1 MVTKK
6 KKTGKAKVNKGAK
19 GPGKGPQLNPGDF
32 GDDATVAELLVG
44 SESTAGNG
52 IASVEESL
60 ISGAIEASLQSSR
73 ELQQK
78 KVEEQAKEQEM
89 ELANEDSLDFMDDQ
103 ELQSFADGSNSTVVC
118 PHVKKAVNILN
129 LRRTLA
135 KLDDW
140 DHCHGCRLLDIKVR
154 KVVERMDPAFARL
167 ALSELGDSKEALSLE
182 SLWMCLS
189 CGDINCG
196 RAIKEHAISHYDT
209 EKKEHPLIINLA
221 SMECWCYECDDQIVP
236 AQGRNP
242 IVQECQS
249 VITKILQSHLA
260 KARAASIALARKNK
274 GALIEAA
281 PKAKIFAPGL
291 QNLGNTCFFNSVVQ
305 VLTETKSLK
314 TILTTPDNA
323 HVPVS
328 LSATT
333 DSGLGPLTTTFKDFL
348 HTMWKQSG
356 GFVTPRD
363 LFTQIAKKWKVFRG
377 MKEQDSQELMRFL
390 FDGIKEEELD
400 LIKKRQG
407 TEHTPKDPTKYAPF
421 IESCFA
427 GKLVSVIVCD
437 ACKKVSSGGSLKDRL
452 LAQSK
457 ASSLKASF
465 TTVDDSDHI
474 PESEKGSEA
483 HLQHVEKLL
492 KNVGHSNPDKLSI
505 ERSLNQFTSVDF
517 LEGEN
522 KFACENCY
530 KILKSTK
537 SGQSSKQDQTEMEG
551 IQDGNKET
559 VKDDS
564 SDSEESDQDTGAHS
578 SKASKVAPTE
588 SKHILRQ
595 AYKRYLV
602 SSLPPTLVLHLKRFE
617 QTGLRPRKIEDQ
629 VDIPVELDM
638 SPYVIPSN
646 ELFEEGDAGS
656 ECVVQDATS
665 TKYRLYGVVVHAGSL
680 ATGHYTNYVLSS
692 KVELAP
698 IDKKDATVSSS
709 TLGMPDIPLAAMLEM
724 QAKSKKKGR
733 GKKGSGGQQQQQQH
747 QPQQPVK
754 EEAPVVVE
762 TKEDRQ
768 WIHCG
773 DLNVRMATLEEVLD
787 SRPYLLFYEHRLYLY
802 NNFSYHLETP
812 KEPPVMTRTRTGD
825 YKDITNPNRERRQSK
840 GSISDARAIPKKL
853 GAGAGNWGVPG
864 SEREENVASSNMTSS
879 SSPPENKINVID
891 ADTFARLQNGD
902 TAAHSNDSNEASSS
916 SGQTS

>member
-1 MVTKK
+1 MVAKK

-52 IASVEESL
+52 IASIEESL

-73 ELQQK
+73 EQQQK
-78 KVEEQAKEQEM
+78 NDEERAKEQEVG
-89 ELANEDSLDFMDDQ
+89 LANEDGLDFMTDQ
-103 ELQSFADGSNSTVVC
+103 ELQSFADGSNSTVDC
-118 PHVKKAVNILN
+118 PHVKKAVSILN

-135 KLDDW
+135 ELDDW
-140 DHCHGCRLLDIKVR
+140 DHCHGCRLMEIGMR
-154 KVVERMDPAFARL
+154 KMIERMDPAFARL
-167 ALSELGDSKEALSLE
+167 ALTELGDSKEALSLA
-182 SLWMCLS
+182 SLVLCLS
-189 CGDINCG
+189 CGEINCG
-196 RAIKEHAISHYDT
+196 REIRKHAISHYDM
-209 EKKEHPLIINLA
+209 EKKEHPLAINLA

-242 IVQECQS
+242 IVRECQS
-249 VITKILQSHLA
+249 VIAKILQSRLA
-260 KARAASIALARKNK
+260 KARAASIAIARKNK

-314 TILTTPDNA
+314 NILTAPDNA
-323 HVPVS
+323 HLPIS

-348 HTMWKQSG
+348 HQMWKQSG
-356 GFVTPRD
+356 GSVTPRD
-363 LFTQIAKKWKVFRG
+363 LFAQIAKKWRVFRQ

-407 TEHTPKDPTKYAPF
+407 TEHAPKDPPKYAPF

-437 ACKKVSSGGSLKDRL
+437 ACKKCSYAHEDYFDLSLPLKGPGAPVVSSGGSLRDRL

-457 ASSLKASF
+457 ASSLNASF
-465 TTVDDSDHI
+465 TTIDDSDPI

-483 HLQHVEKLL
+483 HLHHVEKLL
-492 KNVGHSNPDKLSI
+492 KNVGHSNTDKLSI

-530 KILKSTK
+530 RILKSTK
-537 SGQSSKQDQTEMEG
+537 GGQSLKQDQTEMED

-564 SDSEESDQDTGAHS
+564 SSESEESDQDSKTLS
-578 SKASKVAPTE
+578 SKASTVAPTE
-588 SKHILRQ
+588 PKHILRR

-617 QTGLRPRKIEDQ
+617 QSGLRPRKIEDQ

-638 SPYVIPSN
+638 GPYVIPKN
-646 ELFEEGDAGS
+646 ELFEEGDAGI
-656 ECVVQDATS
+656 ENVVQDTLTC
-665 TKYRLYGVVVHAGSL
+665 TKYRLYGAVVHAGSL

-692 KVELAP
+692 RVELAP
-698 IDKKDATVSSS
+698 TDKKDATVSSS
-709 TLGMPDIPLAAMLEM
+709 TPGMPDIPLAAMLEM

-733 GKKGSGGQQQQQQH
+733 GKKGSGGQQQQQQ
-747 QPQQPVK
+747 QPQQSVK
-754 EEAPVVVE
+754 EEAPVVVDS
-762 TKEDRQ
+762 KEDRQ
-768 WIHCG
+768 WIHCS

-787 SRPYLLFYEHRLYLY
+787 SRPYLLFYERVL
-802 NNFSYHLETP
+802 S
-812 KEPPVMTRTRTGD
+812 
-825 YKDITNPNRERRQSK
+825 
-840 GSISDARAIPKKL
+840 
-853 GAGAGNWGVPG
+853 
-864 SEREENVASSNMTSS
+864 
-879 SSPPENKINVID
+879 
-891 ADTFARLQNGD
+891 
-902 TAAHSNDSNEASSS
+902 
-916 SGQTS
+916 